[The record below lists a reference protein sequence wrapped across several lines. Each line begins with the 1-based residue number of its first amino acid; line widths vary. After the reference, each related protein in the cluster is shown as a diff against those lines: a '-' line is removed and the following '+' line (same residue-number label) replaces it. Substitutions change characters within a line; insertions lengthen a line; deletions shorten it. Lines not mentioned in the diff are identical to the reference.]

1 MKYLFSV
8 VFLLLL
14 SCSPKDPYQVA
25 AYLNPQEQ
33 DEVLTSIVTYIL
45 DAPPYT
51 AMKDRF
57 AREHRFFYSKLT
69 PRFSIEKYFKASD
82 GTHYFYVIRPTPN
95 ANEKRAVGGHFSLK
109 ENFQLADFKEV
120 FVTPALPVGE
130 IKGRCSFL
138 FEEMIKGDIEK
149 YLAMESYVQ
158 WPNVVSY
165 YDTITYE
172 WKMRPEFDRAK

>member
-1 MKYLFSV
+1 MK
-8 VFLLLL
+8 VFLSLFFVSLL
-14 SCSPKDPYQVA
+14 SCTAGDPYQVSN
-25 AYLNPQEQ
+25 YYNSEQ
-33 DEVLTSIVTYIL
+33 QDQVLTGILTYIL
-45 DAPPYT
+45 EAPPYT

-57 AREHRFFYSKLT
+57 APEHRFFYSKLT
-69 PRFSIEKYFKASD
+69 PRFSIEKYFKAND
-82 GTHYFYVIRPTPN
+82 GTHYFYVIRPTAN
-95 ANEKRAVGGHFSLK
+95 ANEKRGVGGHFRMN
-109 ENFQLADFKEV
+109 ENFQFTDFKEV
-120 FVTPALPVGE
+120 FVTPPLPIAE

-172 WKMRPEFDRAK
+172 WKMRPEFDRTK

>member
-1 MKYLFSV
+1 MKYLLSV
-8 VFLLLL
+8 LFVLFI
-14 SCSPKDPYQVA
+14 SCSPGDPYQVSNYYNA
-25 AYLNPQEQ
+25 EQQ
-33 DEVLTSIVTYIL
+33 DEVLTSILTYIL

-57 AREHRFFYSKLT
+57 APEHRFHYSKLT
-69 PRFSIEKYFKASD
+69 PRFSIEKYFKAED
-82 GTHYFYVIRPTPN
+82 GTHYFYVIRPTPRADEN
-95 ANEKRAVGGHFSLK
+95 RAVGGHFRMTEDYKLT
-109 ENFQLADFKEV
+109 DFKEV
-120 FVTPALPVGE
+120 FVTPALPMSD

-138 FEEMIKGDIEK
+138 FDEMVKGDIEK

-172 WKMRPEFDRAK
+172 WKMKPEFDRAR

>member
-1 MKYLFSV
+1 MKYVFSPLLVILFS
-8 VFLLLL
+8 
-14 SCSPKDPYQVA
+14 CSTGDPYQPSNYFNA
-25 AYLNPQEQ
+25 GQQ
-33 DEVLTSIVTYIL
+33 DNVLTSIVTYIL

-57 AREHRFFYSKLT
+57 APEHRFFYSKLT
-69 PRFSIEKYFKASD
+69 PRFSIEKYFKAND
-82 GTHYFYVIRPTPN
+82 GTHYFYVIRPTAN
-95 ANEKRAVGGHFSLK
+95 ANEKRGVGGHFRMD
-109 ENFQLADFKEV
+109 ENFQLTNFKEV
-120 FVTPALPVGE
+120 FVTPALPMTD

-138 FEEMIKGDIEK
+138 FAEMVKGDIEK

-172 WKMRPEFDRAK
+172 WKMKPEFERRK